1 MSRYRGPKIRIL
13 KRLGRLPAFGLSL
26 NQKALKK
33 EKKQF
38 RFAKSQESAYT
49 IRLKEKQKL
58 RYNYGLTE
66 KNLIN
71 YVRKARQKKTSTG
84 EMLIQ
89 LLEMRLDNILF
100 RYGLAPTIS
109 GARQLITHG
118 HIQVNGNKINIP
130 SYQCKTNDIIYMKK
144 QSFAFGS
151 QAMES
156 FYLQNG
162 TATTIKLEKPL
173 PQKNKRALAINELLV
188 IEYYSRR
195 IS

>member
-33 EKKQF
+33 KGFREAKQKK
-38 RFAKSQESAYT
+38 KESSYT

-84 EMLIQ
+84 EMLIK
-89 LLEMRLDNILF
+89 LLEMRLDNIVF
-100 RYGLAPTIS
+100 RYGLAPTIP

-118 HIQVNGNKINIP
+118 HIEVNGNKINIP
-130 SYQCKTNDIIYMKK
+130 SYQCKDNDMIYVKK
-144 QSFAFGS
+144 QVYKLEQKAPFFH
-151 QAMES
+151 
-156 FYLQNG
+156 LQNG
-162 TATTIKLEKPL
+162 TGTSRIKIEPSANQA
-173 PQKNKRALAINELLV
+173 QKNKDLNINELLV
-188 IEYYSRR
+188 VEYYSR
-195 IS
+195 SV